1 MSHSQVCLHRTCAH
15 RRTPGN
21 PHLTSPTGHHD
32 MAVGFLPGT
41 RRTWT
46 WRDHAP
52 GMEGAIRSC
61 AAGTLPDIQRPLLGP
76 LQSQYYVSKACQHRP
91 CVLQITNNVYKE
103 NSKHVLHFWFKL
115 RNCLGF
121 PDTRLH
127 KKIIPSTGG
136 MYRYKYKY
144 EECVGVWTTRA
155 IVPRSQGQGG
165 VVLLLRSCL
174 PFTCFLARPWSR

>member
-1 MSHSQVCLHRTCAH
+1 MCLHRTCAH

-76 LQSQYYVSKACQHRP
+76 LQSQYVKPIFILHVSAFARTFLNIHMHIQRMYVIS
-91 CVLQITNNVYKE
+91 
-103 NSKHVLHFWFKL
+103 F
-115 RNCLGF
+115 
-121 PDTRLH
+121 
-127 KKIIPSTGG
+127 
-136 MYRYKYKY
+136 
-144 EECVGVWTTRA
+144 TTLTL
-155 IVPRSQGQGG
+155 SS
-165 VVLLLRSCL
+165 L
-174 PFTCFLARPWSR
+174 SR

>member
-1 MSHSQVCLHRTCAH
+1 MDPNLGPMVAVYLPRQYVIHWASVHRYF
-15 RRTPGN
+15 R
-21 PHLTSPTGHHD
+21 
-32 MAVGFLPGT
+32 
-41 RRTWT
+41 
-46 WRDHAP
+46 
-52 GMEGAIRSC
+52 
-61 AAGTLPDIQRPLLGP
+61 DIQVISPCL
-76 LQSQYYVSKACQHRP
+76 YVSKACQHRL

-115 RNCLGF
+115 RNCLGL